1 MVANGGWA
9 TTGWSH
15 QTAPNGLYV
24 FLMEEFCVFELLL
37 ANVMRKDLLDA
48 VYVGT
53 EKNRHREEVIGDP
66 NS

>member
-1 MVANGGWA
+1 
-9 TTGWSH
+9 
-15 QTAPNGLYV
+15 
-24 FLMEEFCVFELLL
+24 MEKFCFFELLL

-53 EKNRHREEVIGDP
+53 EKNRQRGEVIATR